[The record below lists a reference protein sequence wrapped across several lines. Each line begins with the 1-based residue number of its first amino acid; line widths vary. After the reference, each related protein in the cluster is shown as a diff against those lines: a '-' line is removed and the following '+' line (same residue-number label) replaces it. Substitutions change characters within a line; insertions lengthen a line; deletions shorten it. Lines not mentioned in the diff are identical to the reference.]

1 MRDDLLDAQA
11 AVDWTVAQFP
21 SLSVRVEIWLA
32 ENMEMVIKDQPAPA
46 TYNVI
51 VAIPKEPLPRA
62 FNVEIGAYI
71 NTIRSGLDILATVIA
86 NRYGIAR
93 PEDAYF
99 PVAKSGAAFAS
110 GNYKGSKF
118 VKALPPAECAIIEA
132 LTPYKGGNDLLW
144 LLHDLDIMRKHRRLL
159 GFGINPERF
168 HLIGTDVRY
177 NFAPVA
183 SGGLRV
189 DDQETILGMIA
200 KGAPHYDMKIASY
213 VTIYETGFAP
223 KPVVATLNEF
233 ASLAT
238 AIIKLFDR

>member
-21 SLSVRVEIWLA
+21 SLSERIEIWLA

-46 TYNVI
+46 TYDVI
-51 VAIPKEPLPRA
+51 IAIPKEPLPRA
-62 FNVEIGAYI
+62 FTIEIGAYI
-71 NTIRSGLDILATVIA
+71 NTIRSSLDILATAIT

-99 PVAKSGAAFAS
+99 PVAKSAASFAA

-118 VKALPPAECAIIEA
+118 IKALPPTERAIIEA
-132 LTPYKGGNDLLW
+132 LNPYEGGNDLLW
-144 LLHDLDIMRKHRRLL
+144 LLHDLEIMRKHRRLL
-159 GFGINPERF
+159 GVAISPERF
-168 HLIGTDVRY
+168 HIIGTEVRY
-177 NFAPVA
+177 NFTPLDW
-183 SGGLRV
+183 LRV

-200 KGAPHYDMKIASY
+200 KGAPDYNMKIASY

-223 KPVVATLNEF
+223 KPIVATLNEF
-233 ASLAT
+233 ASLANS
-238 AIIKLFDR
+238 IINLFDR